1 MNENVLEASKF
12 VKTEKGKI
20 G

>member
-1 MNENVLEASKF
+1 MNENVLESSEF